1 MDIAGITRSRNK
13 GFGITTS
20 ALLSLFV
27 LASIIVSLIAAPVLE
42 RYFQMQVGLR
52 SKDTLKL
59 TVAGLN
65 GALHRYE
72 ALPFLIAKKS
82 VLVEL
87 LNTPD
92 DEALVMAVNEELRLS
107 AERLKASDVY
117 IMDVSG
123 TTVATS
129 NYRKERS
136 FYGRNFAYRPYFTQ
150 ALEGGTGR
158 FFALGIT
165 SGERGYFF
173 AAPIEYEERIIGVV
187 ALKFTVDGFEQ
198 AWRDADHQMMVS
210 DVNGVV
216 FMASRPD
223 WHFKTLQPLN
233 AEQLREIGTNRQYP
247 IGELEPLD
255 NKVTPL
261 GGTVERV
268 LITDGG
274 ITSEYVSTAIYV
286 ANAAWTVRILVPA
299 TQARTHTLATLLIVV
314 LVIMLIGLATAFYL
328 QRRAQ
333 LLERLETQKAAHDQL
348 EARVAERTVDLHRS
362 NEQLMGE
369 IVERKAAENRLR
381 ATQAE
386 LVQAGKLAALGQ
398 MSAALSHEFNQPLAA
413 VKSYADNAVKLLD
426 IGRTAETRENV
437 TRISDMADRM
447 AQISRHL
454 RNFARRPGEKTRPVL
469 VVQIINDAKA
479 LVQPR
484 LNSVNAALAFDP
496 PDTDIQVLGGHI
508 RLQQVIVNLLSNA
521 LDAMNDQQYP
531 QIEVGLEDLGDHCKV
546 TVRDHGAGVAEED
559 LERVFDPFY
568 TTKQPGEGM
577 GLGLSISYNIIKDFD
592 GDLKVSNHPDGGAVF
607 ELVLC
612 KVTGGATSEAM
623 KLEDVAK

>member
-1 MDIAGITRSRNK
+1 MRQSRNK
-13 GFGITTS
+13 SFRISTG

-27 LASIIVSLIAAPVLE
+27 LASILVSLVAAPFVE
-42 RYFQMQVGLR
+42 RYFQMQAGLR

-72 ALPFLIAKKS
+72 ALPYLIAKKS

-87 LNTPD
+87 LNAPG
-92 DEALVMAVNEELRLS
+92 DEALVQAVNEELRLS

-173 AAPIEYEERIIGVV
+173 AAPIEHEKRIIGVV

-223 WHFKTLQPLN
+223 WHFKTLQPL
-233 AEQLREIGTNRQYP
+233 APEQLREIATNRQYP
-247 IGELEPLD
+247 IGELEPL
-255 NKVTPL
+255 VSEVVPL
-261 GGTVERV
+261 GGGVERV
-268 LITDGG
+268 LITENGA
-274 ITSEYVSTAIYV
+274 TSEYVSTAIYV

-299 TQARTHTLATLLIVV
+299 TQARTHTLATLLIVF
-314 LVIMLIGLATAFYL
+314 LAIMLIGLATAFYL

-333 LLERLETQKAAHDQL
+333 LLERLEAQKAAHDQL

-469 VVQIINDAKA
+469 LVQIIKDARA

-484 LNSVNAALAFDP
+484 LNSANATLKFDP

-508 RLQQVIVNLLSNA
+508 RLQQVIVNLFSNA

-546 TVRDHGAGVAEED
+546 TVRDHGPGVAEGD

-592 GDLKVSNHPDGGAVF
+592 GNLKVSNHPEGGAVF
-607 ELVLC
+607 ELVLR
-612 KVTGGATSEAM
+612 KVSGEATSETM

>member
-13 GFGITTS
+13 GFRITTS

-27 LASIIVSLIAAPVLE
+27 LASILVSLVAAPVLE

-82 VLVEL
+82 VLVDL
-87 LNTPD
+87 LNAPD

-107 AERLKASDVY
+107 ADRLKASDVY
-117 IMDVSG
+117 VMDVSG

-129 NYRKERS
+129 NYQKERS

-223 WHFKTLQPLN
+223 WHFKTLQPLT

-314 LVIMLIGLATAFYL
+314 LVIMLIGLAAAFYL

-469 VVQIINDAKA
+469 VAQIINDAKA

-484 LNSVNAALAFDP
+484 LNSVNATLAFDP
-496 PDTDIQVLGGHI
+496 PDKDIQVLGGHI
-508 RLQQVIVNLLSNA
+508 RLQQVIVNLFSNA

-546 TVRDHGAGVAEED
+546 TVRDHGPGVAEED

-607 ELVLC
+607 ELVLR
-612 KVTGGATSEAM
+612 KVTGEATSEAM
-623 KLEDVAK
+623 KLEDVAR